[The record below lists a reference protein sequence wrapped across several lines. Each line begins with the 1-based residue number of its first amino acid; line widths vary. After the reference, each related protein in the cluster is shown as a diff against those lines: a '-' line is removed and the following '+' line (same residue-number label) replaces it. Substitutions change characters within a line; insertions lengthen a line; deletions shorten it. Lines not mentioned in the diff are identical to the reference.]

1 MHRAINNVVYLLL
14 TLSYRTQQ
22 QLSTQILVLL
32 PQLCQMLERA
42 ELREVIL
49 SIFNLMVL
57 HTPDK
62 TGLYTYFHSTS
73 LYPKLVRLLTHAFSS
88 KPASASSSTHG
99 GLVLPARG
107 STPSR
112 LSTQSAMASG
122 TPAKSSA
129 FDERSKSLGLLTGT
143 PVSMQSYSDWSGWGK
158 ESGGDGTNAVPS
170 EEWELERRRQKTAS
184 VTLHLIL
191 AMAAEPVMAEAIA
204 VEGLMSLFT
213 NDSLYFYSLIGSVY
227 TEVTCCQC
235 CSLQNTIFLTQ
246 NFYRI

>member
-1 MHRAINNVVYLLL
+1 
-14 TLSYRTQQ
+14 
-22 QLSTQILVLL
+22 LVLL
-32 PQLCQMLERA
+32 PQLCQLLERA

-73 LYPKLVRLLTHAFSS
+73 LYPRLVRLLTHTFSS
-88 KPASASSSTHG
+88 KPASLSSFTHG

-107 STPSR
+107 STPAR
-112 LSTQSAMASG
+112 LSAQSAMGSG
-122 TPAKSSA
+122 TPKTSLE
-129 FDERSKSLGLLTGT
+129 ERSKSLGLLTGT
-143 PVSMQSYSDWSGWGK
+143 PVSVQSQSDWSGWGK
-158 ESGGDGTNAVPS
+158 ESGGDRAKTAPT
-170 EEWELERRRQKTAS
+170 EEWEHERRRQKTAS

-204 VEGLMSLFT
+204 VEGLMSLLT

-227 TEVTCCQC
+227 TEVMM
-235 CSLQNTIFLTQ
+235 FH
-246 NFYRI
+246 